1 MERSN
6 TTLMLSTLRGFL
18 GIALL
23 GGGLAHAATP
33 ASQMLTPHAR
43 DANGIA
49 IAVTELL
56 PAIGDCLDSDRVLGG
71 PGHMKVLIAFNV
83 IESGEI
89 GDLVIDGLESRT
101 ATSTLPT
108 CLEGTIS
115 AMRFAPGDRSIPV
128 QLPLQASAESPSQI
142 Y

>member
-6 TTLMLSTLRGFL
+6 TTLMFSTLRGFL